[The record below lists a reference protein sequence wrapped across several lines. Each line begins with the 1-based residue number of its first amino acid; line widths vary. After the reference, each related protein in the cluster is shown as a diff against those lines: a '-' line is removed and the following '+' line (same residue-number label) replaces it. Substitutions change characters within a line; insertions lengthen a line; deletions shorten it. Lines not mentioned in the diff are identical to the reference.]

1 MSDQFNQD
9 DPVLLE
15 PIQAAQAVHRAP
27 ESAEPSNPDA
37 VRETA
42 PHSVVPTVGEANG
55 PTGEILEF
63 DPDDTS
69 HRMWAFMLGIT
80 SIIFGFIALIGSL
93 ISVIGGAALW
103 VAIPGL
109 VTGALGLFHSRHLPS
124 AVTVPMLGT
133 FLAVIATVNS
143 MNASRS
149 GGELSGLG
157 IGGDANAVQQQVEQI
172 MGGNG
177 NGGKQGG
184 PLNGLPSTQESLD
197 NIRKYKN
204 AVDGLLDGSFMKE
217 K

>member
-15 PIQAAQAVHRAP
+15 PIQAAQTLHHPP
-27 ESAEPSNPDA
+27 ESTEPAVLDA
-37 VRETA
+37 ARESA
-42 PHSVVPTVGEANG
+42 PHSIVPTVGEANG
-55 PTGEILEF
+55 PTGEMLEY

-80 SIIFGFIALIGSL
+80 SIIFGFIALIGSF

-149 GGELSGLG
+149 AGVLSGLG
-157 IGGDANAVQQQVEQI
+157 GD
-172 MGGNG
+172 
-177 NGGKQGG
+177 
-184 PLNGLPSTQESLD
+184 LD
-197 NIRKYKN
+197 SVN
-204 AVDGLLDGSFMKE
+204 
-217 K
+217 

>member
-15 PIQAAQAVHRAP
+15 PIQAAQAVHHP
-27 ESAEPSNPDA
+27 SESTETAVPDA
-37 VRETA
+37 ARESA
-42 PHSVVPTVGEANG
+42 PHSIVPTVGEANG
-55 PTGEILEF
+55 PTGEMLEY

-80 SIIFGFIALIGSL
+80 SIIFGFIALIGSF

-109 VTGALGLFHSRHLPS
+109 VTGALGLFHSRQLPS

-143 MNASRS
+143 MNANRS
-149 GGELSGLG
+149 DGALGGLG
-157 IGGDANAVQQQVEQI
+157 IGGDANSVQEQVEQI
-172 MGGNG
+172 IGGNG
-177 NGGKQGG
+177 NGGKQSG

-197 NIRKYKN
+197 NIREYKKT
-204 AVDGLLDGSFMKE
+204 VDGLLDGSFMKE

>member
-1 MSDQFNQD
+1 M
-9 DPVLLE
+9 LE
-15 PIQAAQAVHRAP
+15 Y
-27 ESAEPSNPDA
+27 
-37 VRETA
+37 
-42 PHSVVPTVGEANG
+42 
-55 PTGEILEF
+55 

-80 SIIFGFIALIGSL
+80 SIIFGFIALIGSF

-149 GGELSGLG
+149 PGVLSGLG
-157 IGGDANAVQQQVEQI
+157 GDLDSVNERVEQI
-172 MGGNG
+172 IGGHGNG
-177 NGGKQGG
+177 EKQGG

-197 NIRKYKN
+197 NIREYKKTI
-204 AVDGLLDGSFMKE
+204 DGLLDGSFMKE

>member
-15 PIQAAQAVHRAP
+15 PIQAAQTLHHPP
-27 ESAEPSNPDA
+27 ESTEPA
-37 VRETA
+37 VLGAARESA
-42 PHSVVPTVGEANG
+42 PHSIVPTVGEANG
-55 PTGEILEF
+55 PTGEMLEY

-80 SIIFGFIALIGSL
+80 SIIFGFIALIGSF

-149 GGELSGLG
+149 PGVLSGLG
-157 IGGDANAVQQQVEQI
+157 GDLDSANERVEQI
-172 MGGNG
+172 IGGNG
-177 NGGKQGG
+177 NGEKQGG

-197 NIRKYKN
+197 NIREYKK
-204 AVDGLLDGSFMKE
+204 ALDGLLDGSFMNE

>member
-15 PIQAAQAVHRAP
+15 PIQAAQTLHHPSESTEPAVLDAAR
-27 ESAEPSNPDA
+27 ES
-37 VRETA
+37 A
-42 PHSVVPTVGEANG
+42 PHSIVPTVGEANG
-55 PTGEILEF
+55 PTGEMLEY

-80 SIIFGFIALIGSL
+80 SIIFGFIALIGSF

-143 MNASRS
+143 MNAGRS
-149 GGELSGLG
+149 PGVLSGLG
-157 IGGDANAVQQQVEQI
+157 GELESVNEWGEQI
-172 MGGNG
+172 IGGNG
-177 NGGKQGG
+177 NGEKQGG

-197 NIRKYKN
+197 NIREYKKT
-204 AVDGLLDGSFMKE
+204 VDGLLDGSFMKE

>member
-15 PIQAAQAVHRAP
+15 PIQAAQTLHHPP
-27 ESAEPSNPDA
+27 ESTEPAVPDA
-37 VRETA
+37 ARESA
-42 PHSVVPTVGEANG
+42 PHSIVPTVGEANG
-55 PTGEILEF
+55 PTGEMLEY

-149 GGELSGLG
+149 AGVLSGLG
-157 IGGDANAVQQQVEQI
+157 GDLDSVNERVEQI
-172 MGGNG
+172 IGGNG
-177 NGGKQGG
+177 NGEKQGG

-197 NIRKYKN
+197 NIREYKKT
-204 AVDGLLDGSFMKE
+204 VDGLLDGSFMKE

>member
-1 MSDQFNQD
+1 MNDPFNQD

-15 PIQAAQAVHRAP
+15 PVQAAQALQHPPESTEPAVLDAAP
-27 ESAEPSNPDA
+27 ESA
-37 VRETA
+37 
-42 PHSVVPTVGEANG
+42 PHSIVPTVGEANG
-55 PTGEILEF
+55 PTGEMLEY

-149 GGELSGLG
+149 AGILSGLG
-157 IGGDANAVQQQVEQI
+157 GDIDSVNERVEQI
-172 MGGNG
+172 IGGNG
-177 NGGKQGG
+177 NGEKQGR

-197 NIRKYKN
+197 NIREYKKT
-204 AVDGLLDGSFMKE
+204 VDGLLDGSFMKE

>member
-15 PIQAAQAVHRAP
+15 PIQAAQTLHHPP
-27 ESAEPSNPDA
+27 ESTEPAVLDA
-37 VRETA
+37 ARESA
-42 PHSVVPTVGEANG
+42 PHSIVPTVGEANG
-55 PTGEILEF
+55 PTGEMLEY

-149 GGELSGLG
+149 AGVLSGLD
-157 IGGDANAVQQQVEQI
+157 GDIDSVNERVEQI
-172 MGGNG
+172 IGGNG
-177 NGGKQGG
+177 NGEKQGG

-197 NIRKYKN
+197 NIREYKK
-204 AVDGLLDGSFMKE
+204 ALDGLLDGSFMKE